1 MKVALVNVAVA
12 VAVVIGRIVLLY
24 DVTIMWK
31 RRRSSGM
38 RLERIIL
45 DQTDRVATT
54 GTTMA
59 NAGNTL
65 LLLVLVLVLLLV
77 VARTIHTHAHT
88 IDVGDIYKE

>member
-1 MKVALVNVAVA
+1 MKVALVNMA

-31 RRRSSGM
+31 RRRSRGM
-38 RLERIIL
+38 RLERIIV

-59 NAGNTL
+59 NAGITL
-65 LLLVLVLVLLLV
+65 LLLVLVLLVV
-77 VARTIHTHAHT
+77 VARTIYTHTHT

>member
-1 MKVALVNVAVA
+1 MKVALVNMA

-59 NAGNTL
+59 NAGITL
-65 LLLVLVLVLLLV
+65 LLLVLVLLVV
-77 VARTIHTHAHT
+77 VARTIYTHTHT

>member
-45 DQTDRVATT
+45 DQTDRVAIT

-59 NAGNTL
+59 NAGITL
-65 LLLVLVLVLLLV
+65 LLLVLVLLVV
-77 VARTIHTHAHT
+77 VARTIYTHT

>member
-1 MKVALVNVAVA
+1 MKVALVNVA

-38 RLERIIL
+38 RIERIIL
-45 DQTDRVATT
+45 DQTDRVAIT

-59 NAGNTL
+59 NAGITL
-65 LLLVLVLVLLLV
+65 LLLVLVLLVV
-77 VARTIHTHAHT
+77 VARTIYTHTHT

>member
-1 MKVALVNVAVA
+1 MKVALVNVA

-31 RRRSSGM
+31 RRRSRGM
-38 RLERIIL
+38 RIERIIL

-65 LLLVLVLVLLLV
+65 LLLVLVLLVV
-77 VARTIHTHAHT
+77 VARTIYTHT
-88 IDVGDIYKE
+88 IDVGDIYIE